1 MAEPMEPTG
10 MTDHTQEGPQTYERR
25 SESHADTVQP
35 VPSDG
40 PPTARQD
47 DGPED
52 FTHYVHLADGSVVKH
67 KMTEPLG
74 SHLPEGEDADLHGG
88 RAIVGVYP
96 R

>member
-10 MTDHTQEGPQTYERR
+10 MTDHTQQGPQTYERG
-25 SESHADTVQP
+25 SERGVDM
-35 VPSDG
+35 VPSRE
-40 PPTARQD
+40 PTAARENE
-47 DGPED
+47 PED
-52 FTHYVHLADGSVVKH
+52 FTHYIHLADGSVVKH

>member
-1 MAEPMEPTG
+1 MAEPVEPTG
-10 MTDHTQEGPQTYERR
+10 MTDHTQQGPQTYERGPENR
-25 SESHADTVQP
+25 TDTVRP
-35 VPSDG
+35 VRP
-40 PPTARQD
+40 